1 MSSELRSEIEA
12 RLKAEHQTLLHRAV
26 DQARAQAAESLT
38 VELGDLKARI
48 ADKDRKAKQA
58 EEAQIALL
66 RQTRELQE
74 RNETLAEKVRAEV
87 EAKLRAEVEERV
99 RIAVAE
105 SEARARE
112 GSVREMKLLHER
124 LAEQQ
129 RKVQIA
135 HEAELALRKDKAAL
149 EERQLEL
156 DLEVARKIDAEKQ
169 RLEEGIRK
177 AVSEEQSLR
186 VKEKDKQIEDLKT
199 LIDQMKRKSEQGS
212 QELQGEVLEL
222 GVEAALARQFPFD
235 RVAPVAKGTA
245 GADLVQTVCNNAGQP
260 CGTIVWEA
268 KWTKNWSPA
277 WIAKLKH
284 DQRAIGANLA
294 VLVSVALP
302 EGFEEFG
309 SVDGVWVSSLR
320 AWPALAVALREQIL
334 QVAFARAASEG
345 RHEKMEMLYRYLAG
359 DPFRHKIQGIVEAF
373 TALQDQLNR
382 ERRAMEKQWK
392 EREKQIERVVLNTV
406 GMYGEMR
413 GIVGTSLPEI
423 PALELEEHQALDGPD
438 GPQ

>member
-12 RLKAEHQTLLHRAV
+12 RLKAEHQTSLHRAV
-26 DQARAQAAESLT
+26 EQAHAQAAESLT

-48 ADKDRKAKQA
+48 ADKDRKAKEA

-105 SEARARE
+105 GEARARE
-112 GSVREMKLLHER
+112 GSVQEMKLLHER

-149 EERQLEL
+149 EERQLEM

-302 EGFEEFG
+302 EGFGEFG

-345 RHEKMEMLYRYLAG
+345 RHEKTEMLYRYLTG

-413 GIVGTSLPEI
+413 GIVGTSLPQI

-438 GPQ
+438 GLQ